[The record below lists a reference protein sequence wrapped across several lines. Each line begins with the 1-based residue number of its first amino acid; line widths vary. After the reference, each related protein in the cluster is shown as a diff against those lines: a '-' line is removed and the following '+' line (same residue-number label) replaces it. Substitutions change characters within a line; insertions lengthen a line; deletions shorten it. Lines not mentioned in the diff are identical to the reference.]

1 MSSENTTK
9 ADLIQNFSNEF
20 KLRCKKRMSEG
31 ATEYGETAF
40 LDNNVIEMAKE
51 EVLDLAN
58 YAKMLFI
65 KIRLL
70 EHELVTEAG
79 KI

>member
-1 MSSENTTK
+1 VSSENTTK

-20 KLRCKKRMSEG
+20 EMSCKKRMREG
-31 ATEYGETAF
+31 AVEYGETAF
-40 LDNNVIEMAKE
+40 LEANVIEMAKE